1 MHNKRTYTMLACAV
15 MTWLTMPI
23 FAADADT
30 TITTRDVNVEAN
42 RAQEEAKYESQS
54 TTIITK
60 EDIEKKQAKSLE
72 DVIFSE
78 TGVTRTVDAMGRV
91 GVAIRGADPR
101 HTLMLIDGQPVMGS
115 ESKYMGGSDE
125 AMRIG
130 AENIER
136 IEIIRGAAT
145 AKYGPDAIGGVINI
159 ITKAPSDHPTFQLNA
174 EARYHNHEGTDENK
188 NTWPTNFYMRADT
201 GKVGNTKFS
210 IFGSKREI
218 MPVYS
223 NERAYG
229 SNGDNNPF
237 FKNFK
242 PSLRYYGDTKTIGAT
257 GEVEFNDNNKL
268 TFRVMNEKEDLQR
281 RNKTTDPTSFDSII
295 EPMQIFKRNMNRDT
309 YALTYTGKNDK
320 HDWKID
326 VNYGKMKESNVT
338 STTHYGKGFDNY
350 SGKNYLEAVDW
361 LEHKQLDVNATMNT
375 QVNDKH
381 LLTYGVGYTDERAEG
396 TRLKNA
402 PKKWVKSIN
411 PWDYDKNLYVYNNKG
426 TAGIPASSVHDWLFK
441 EDETGIK
448 WDREREYNNGN
459 SMTFDIGNGKTYT
472 LSYDDVKAAYNLFK
486 ETYNPVPGNE
496 SEYTDAQK
504 AYIAFGKELKAQN
517 PNGPYASM
525 LPLYYM
531 NLMNEKQ
538 GAPYYYKNFQYNGK
552 YYGKDFEDRENQ
564 VSGGEARLQK
574 RHAFIQDTWQVND
587 DTIITPVLRID
598 HSDLFGTHATA
609 NLGMT
614 HNFNGNA
621 HRRLKINAG
630 TGYAEPG
637 MGELYYN
644 WEMYGSSGGSR
655 YGWYWIGNPNLKPEK
670 SVNFDI
676 SLEGENN
683 KTYAKASVFHN
694 VINDYMTQY
703 FTGQLIDFAFNGN
716 SAISADRIYSFKNIG
731 KAEITGF
738 EAEVQQRFNDKWS
751 AKLGYAWLHAINKS
765 DPDMPRTLLDRPQ
778 HKIDISFNYEDKK
791 HGWKAALWGDYYIHM
806 LDSNSVKTVYT
817 SADRD
822 SFGNWNKKAVD
833 YQKKTFGI
841 WNFMVEKQ
849 VNPDATIYVGIDN
862 LFNYRDDDRAYADR
876 TYRIGAN
883 IKFGYDA
890 KGAAEKA
897 VKKAAANAQGTTGP
911 SAVDTTADNG
921 TVIMNQG
928 DWFLTRPSDKDAAR
942 KQGDVKLIGDYRV
955 RSNMFQGTETT
966 GMRKTSTG
974 SVNEG
979 ANHNFKDEPGH
990 GLEQRLRLGV
1000 DAQLGD
1006 NTNLLVEGSSGN
1018 TVDTKY
1024 SKADK
1029 RGLHDTQLE
1038 RAELNQKA
1046 NKWDFTIGRLTEKM
1060 GATGYWFGKE
1070 YDGVRATWTGDKT
1083 QVRIGYGDFSK
1094 STGITDSPYTHA
1106 EFGAFMTAPTLDQL
1120 LGTIGTVYP
1129 AGADDW
1135 QNKQIDYQN
1144 KFNHAGMIEQIKA
1157 DGTKEWVRDPN
1168 LSDVEFATKKLEVI
1182 QELNSILKNAG
1193 VLGDTVDF
1201 GTGRNWYNETFLP
1214 NDKNSVDLN
1223 LISSN
1228 SVVGLGSSIMAQY
1241 KRPDMKIKK
1250 SDGTVLDLSK
1260 VDSSGRWIDIFRSR
1274 SDEFIANSA
1283 LFKKQSPYTADDYD
1297 LYSLNSDAKQLANNG
1312 SVNGMGLAVT
1322 QNKIRTLQQKG
1333 YKIDNLTWES
1343 ALDPVHGADNIKNF
1357 MGQLC
1362 DAVTQNYAKHGEA
1375 IQFVDSNG
1383 NELTREQQINVMYV
1397 NFIGGQWTQT
1407 NTTGDIILYGRGI
1420 IANFAGALL
1429 GLGHYSPTSG
1439 ADVSL
1444 PNVPESM
1451 LTTGTIITQDYVP
1464 SIKRAGFIQLRHKLG
1479 NDFGLSAWYLR
1490 STSGD
1495 YTVDDNDM
1503 DIANVFGLGATWK
1516 LGSSRISFDWGVNR
1530 SDMGR
1535 YLHRR
1540 SVYTYDNSHN
1550 VTNINHVNDGN
1561 PTFWVLR
1568 ADIGHADTDQPGS
1581 WNAFADYKYFQHGSF
1596 FGGNGTEAL
1605 PDRYL
1610 DGIRSFTL
1618 GAGYVPAK
1626 NLLLEAFYTFGAK
1639 STGQRDTLYGP
1650 ESFTLGDYTRVQV
1663 SYKF

>member
-1 MHNKRTYTMLACAV
+1 MHNKRTYAMLACAV
-15 MTWLTMPI
+15 MTWLAMPV

-30 TITTRDVNVEAN
+30 AITTRDVNVEAD
-42 RAQEEAKYESQS
+42 RAKEEAKYESQS

-72 DVIFSE
+72 DIIFSE

-174 EARYHNHEGTDENK
+174 EARYHDHEGTDENK

-201 GKVGNTKFS
+201 GKVGNAKFS

-223 NERAYG
+223 NERAYTQENSG
-229 SNGDNNPF
+229 IF
-237 FKNFK
+237 VFK
-242 PSLRYYGDTKTIGAT
+242 PSLRYYGDIKTIGAT
-257 GEVEFNDNNKL
+257 GEVDLNKNNKI
-268 TFRVMNEKEDLQR
+268 TFRVMNEKEDMER
-281 RNKTTDPTSFDSII
+281 RNKSAEYGLDALF
-295 EPMQIFKRNMNRDT
+295 EPMQIFKRDMTRDT
-309 YALTYTGKNDK
+309 YAVSYMGKNDK
-320 HDWKID
+320 HDWKLD
-326 VNYGKMKESNVT
+326 VNYGKMRENDKT
-338 STTHYGKGFDNY
+338 LTTYYGSGHDQY
-350 SGKNYLEAVDW
+350 GGKNTLATVDW
-361 LEHKQLDVNATMNT
+361 LEHRQLDVNATMNT

-402 PKKWVKSIN
+402 PKNWGNRGRKID
-411 PWDYDKNLYVYNNKG
+411 PWDYDKSLWLNDGKADTNVHNYLFKQTENGFVWDKNYEYYG
-426 TAGIPASSVHDWLFK
+426 TSTLPEGWMTKDEVQKALENGDYDKLNTFGNILKAENSWYTGSIPAELA
-441 EDETGIK
+441 EQY
-448 WDREREYNNGN
+448 YNLRSGYDPSDVKYNG
-459 SMTFDIGNGKTYT
+459 
-472 LSYDDVKAAYNLFK
+472 LSYMEEFNARTNAVN
-486 ETYNPVPGNE
+486 
-496 SEYTDAQK
+496 
-504 AYIAFGKELKAQN
+504 
-517 PNGPYASM
+517 
-525 LPLYYM
+525 
-531 NLMNEKQ
+531 
-538 GAPYYYKNFQYNGK
+538 
-552 YYGKDFEDRENQ
+552 
-564 VSGGEARLQK
+564 GGEARLK
-574 RHAFIQDTWQVND
+574 KEHAFIQDTWQVND
-587 DTIITPVLRID
+587 DTIITPILRLD

-614 HNFNGNA
+614 HNLNGNA
-621 HRRLKINAG
+621 HRRLKVNAG

-644 WEMYGSSGGSR
+644 WEMYGSAGGNK

-694 VINDYMTQY
+694 VIHDYMTQY
-703 FTGQLIDFAFNGN
+703 FMGQLIDFNQLGSSYVLN
-716 SAISADRIYSFKNIG
+716 ADRIYSFKNIG

-765 DPDMPRTLLDRPQ
+765 DSDMPRTLLDRPQ

-806 LDSNSVKTVYT
+806 LDSNSTTTVFT
-817 SADRD
+817 KADID
-822 SFGNWNKKAVD
+822 ANGNWKKKQAD

-849 VNPDATIYVGIDN
+849 VNPDATIYMGIDN
-862 LFNYRDDDRAYADR
+862 LFNHRDDDRAYADR

-897 VKKAAANAQGTTGP
+897 AKKAAANAPGTAEP

-955 RSNMFQGTETT
+955 RSNMYGGKDNAYMTLS
-966 GMRKTSTG
+966 STG
-974 SVNEG
+974 SADSHATKNYED
-979 ANHNFKDEPGH
+979 KPDH

-1024 SKADK
+1024 TKADK
-1029 RGLHDTQLE
+1029 RGLHDTRLE

-1046 NKWDFTIGRLTEKM
+1046 NKWDFTMGRLTEKM
-1060 GATGYWFGKE
+1060 GVTGYWFGKE

-1094 STGITDSPYTHA
+1094 STGITDSAYNHK
-1106 EFGAFMTAPTLDQL
+1106 EKSVFYRSPTLAEL
-1120 LGTIGTVYP
+1120 LGITTGANSTDKDGNQIGGGVPTQYP
-1129 AGADDW
+1129 EGMPADAWKTLPVDFIT
-1135 QNKQIDYQN
+1135 KY
-1144 KFNHAGMIEQIKA
+1144 NHAG
-1157 DGTKEWVRDPN
+1157 DGETD
-1168 LSDVEFATKKLEVI
+1168 TTVI
-1182 QELNSILKNAG
+1182 AQKRLQVLQELNIYLLKISDAYPTVSGNASVTEGGEWYKNFLVNQGTQSFTDDG
-1193 VLGDTVDF
+1193 VKIFDRRKGDVRLYVD
-1201 GTGRNWYNETFLP
+1201 
-1214 NDKNSVDLN
+1214 
-1223 LISSN
+1223 
-1228 SVVGLGSSIMAQY
+1228 GSRRAT
-1241 KRPDMKIKK
+1241 D
-1250 SDGTVLDLSK
+1250 V
-1260 VDSSGRWIDIFRSR
+1260 WW
-1274 SDEFIANSA
+1274 SA
-1283 LFKKQSPYTADDYD
+1283 LKEDGGLNDMSWGD
-1297 LYSLNSDAKQLANNG
+1297 LLGANGQEKLN
-1312 SVNGMGLAVT
+1312 
-1322 QNKIRTLQQKG
+1322 
-1333 YKIDNLTWES
+1333 
-1343 ALDPVHGADNIKNF
+1343 
-1357 MGQLC
+1357 
-1362 DAVTQNYAKHGEA
+1362 
-1375 IQFVDSNG
+1375 QFVDAAYQALQNYYTGSELEFRDTTTG
-1383 NELTREQQINVMYV
+1383 HVLNEDEVKNYITSKVVGTNNTVD
-1397 NFIGGQWTQT
+1397 GST
-1407 NTTGDIILYGRGI
+1407 NTTMGSFFHQIRTNFDPFGGASVPISVLPSSVRVVGDMITKDIVPAIDRAAFIQVRQKL
-1420 IANFAGALL
+1420 NDNL
-1429 GLGHYSPTSG
+1429 GLT
-1439 ADVSL
+1439 
-1444 PNVPESM
+1444 
-1451 LTTGTIITQDYVP
+1451 
-1464 SIKRAGFIQLRHKLG
+1464 
-1479 NDFGLSAWYLR
+1479 AWYLR
-1490 STSGD
+1490 SSGD
-1495 YTVDDNDM
+1495 AFHKTGMIETNGTWDTYSQDM
-1503 DIANVFGLGATWK
+1503 DVANVFGLGAQWK
-1516 LGSSRISFDWGVNR
+1516 LGASRLSFDWGINR
-1530 SDMGR
+1530 SETGR
-1535 YLHRR
+1535 YFNGGRDAYGR
-1540 SVYTYDNSHN
+1540 YTGGGS
-1550 VTNINHVNDGN
+1550 N

-1568 ADIGHADTDQPGS
+1568 ADIGHADTDKPGS
-1581 WNAFADYKYFQHGSF
+1581 WNAFADYKYFQHGAF

-1626 NLLLEAFYTFGAK
+1626 DFLLEAFYTFGAK

>member
-1 MHNKRTYTMLACAV
+1 MHNKRTYAMLACAV
-15 MTWLTMPI
+15 MTWLAMPV

-42 RAQEEAKYESQS
+42 RAKEEAKYESQS
-54 TTIITK
+54 MTIITK

-174 EARYHNHEGTDENK
+174 EARYHDHEGTDENK

-201 GKVGNTKFS
+201 GKVGNAKFS

-223 NERAYG
+223 SERAYNK
-229 SNGDNNPF
+229 SNSGWYDNF
-237 FKNFK
+237 R
-242 PSLRYYGDTKTIGAT
+242 PSLRYYGDVKTIGGT
-257 GEVEFNDNNKL
+257 GEIELNENNKI

-281 RNKTTDPTSFDSII
+281 RNKSAGAGLDAFG
-295 EPMQIFKRNMNRDT
+295 EAMQIFKRDMSRDT
-309 YALTYTGKNDK
+309 YALSYTGKNDK
-320 HDWKID
+320 HDWKLDI
-326 VNYGKMKESNVT
+326 NYGKMKENDTTLT
-338 STTHYGKGFDNY
+338 SYY
-350 SGKNYLEAVDW
+350 ASGHDQFSGQNTLAGVDW
-361 LEHKQLDVNATMNT
+361 LEHKQLDISATMNT

-381 LLTYGVGYTDERAEG
+381 LLTYGIGYTDERAEG
-396 TRLKNA
+396 TRLRNA
-402 PKKWVKSIN
+402 PKKWTKGID
-411 PWDYDKNLYVYNNKG
+411 PWDYDKSLWVPIGETTPDSNVHNWDMEVKNGQLLWNKNQEYYGTDNPIITYEDASEWYNGIGTDTIYYNRRGKPRAISVYDSYMNGEEAFKENLQFSLANHKITQEQYDKYLQ
-426 TAGIPASSVHDWLFK
+426 AGATLGKKFDEFGKHLQDNLSDNDKDHLGYLASSSNALAQIYFGLQNYGSDEYQQYIKYNGLKFK
-441 EDETGIK
+441 EE
-448 WDREREYNNGN
+448 
-459 SMTFDIGNGKTYT
+459 
-472 LSYDDVKAAYNLFK
+472 
-486 ETYNPVPGNE
+486 
-496 SEYTDAQK
+496 
-504 AYIAFGKELKAQN
+504 
-517 PNGPYASM
+517 
-525 LPLYYM
+525 
-531 NLMNEKQ
+531 
-538 GAPYYYKNFQYNGK
+538 
-552 YYGKDFEDRENQ
+552 FENRKNQ
-564 VSGGEARLQK
+564 VAGGEARIQRK
-574 RHAFIQDTWQVND
+574 HAFIQDTWQIND
-587 DTIITPVLRID
+587 DTIFTPALRID
-598 HSDLFGTHATA
+598 HSDKFGTHATV
-609 NLGMT
+609 NLGVT
-614 HNFNGNA
+614 HNLNGNA

-637 MGELYYN
+637 IGELYYN
-644 WEMYGSSGGSR
+644 WEMFGSAGGTQL
-655 YGWYWIGNPNLKPEK
+655 GWYWLGNPDLKPEK

-683 KTYAKASVFHN
+683 KTYAKASIFHN
-694 VINDYMTQY
+694 TIDDYMTAY
-703 FTGQLIDFAFNGN
+703 FMGQLIDFNQLGSSYVLN
-716 SAISADRIYSFKNIG
+716 ADRIYSFKNIG

-806 LDSNSVKTVYT
+806 LDSNSVNTAKLFKQ
-817 SADRD
+817 DE
-822 SFGNWNKKAVD
+822 FGNYVQGKAD
-833 YQKKTFGI
+833 YKKKTFGI
-841 WNFMVEKQ
+841 WNFIVEKQ
-849 VNPDATIYVGIDN
+849 VNPDATIYMGIDN
-862 LFNYRDDDRAYADR
+862 LFNHRDDDRAYADR

-890 KGAAEKA
+890 KSAAEKA
-897 VKKAAANAQGTTGP
+897 AKKAAANAQGTAEP

-955 RSNMFQGTETT
+955 RSNMFGGQDNAAMSLTRTAIADD
-966 GMRKTSTG
+966 
-974 SVNEG
+974 G
-979 ANHNFKDEPGH
+979 ATKNLQDAPNH

-1018 TVDTKY
+1018 TIDTKY

-1029 RGLHDTQLE
+1029 RGLHDTRLE

-1060 GATGYWFGKE
+1060 GVTGYWFGKE

-1094 STGITDSPYTHA
+1094 STGITDSAYTHNEKA
-1106 EFGAFMTAPTLDQL
+1106 VFYRSPSVSEL
-1120 LGTIGTVYP
+1120 LGIQMTDTGLRYELP
-1129 AGADDW
+1129 MSWPDDL
-1135 QNKQIDYQN
+1135 KDAYKSLDIDYMA
-1144 KFNHAGMIEQIKA
+1144 KFNHAGDGLTSPTAIA
-1157 DGTKEWVRDPN
+1157 D
-1168 LSDVEFATKKLEVI
+1168 AKLKVL
-1182 QELNSILKNAG
+1182 QELNQKLQQVNQTYYTDFSDANGANGFHAG
-1193 VLGDTVDF
+1193 KWYDDSFLTSTDTRYS
-1201 GTGRNWYNETFLP
+1201 GTKADAGQR
-1214 NDKNSVDLN
+1214 
-1223 LISSN
+1223 
-1228 SVVGLGSSIMAQY
+1228 Q
-1241 KRPDMKIKK
+1241 
-1250 SDGTVLDLSK
+1250 
-1260 VDSSGRWIDIFRSR
+1260 IDIPVDGATETIFESW
-1274 SDEFIANSA
+1274 
-1283 LFKKQSPYTADDYD
+1283 
-1297 LYSLNSDAKQLANNG
+1297 
-1312 SVNGMGLAVT
+1312 
-1322 QNKIRTLQQKG
+1322 IRK
-1333 YKIDNLTWES
+1333 D
-1343 ALDPVHGADNIKNF
+1343 DNIKDITWGEILDTTSDNEY
-1357 MGQLC
+1357 GTVGKRNIYTYLGSVY
-1362 DAVTQNYAKHGEA
+1362 DAVETYYKGTGKTPFANMSKEDALDA
-1375 IQFVDSNG
+1375 
-1383 NELTREQQINVMYV
+1383 LYV
-1397 NFIGGQWTQT
+1397 Q
-1407 NTTGDIILYGRGI
+1407 
-1420 IANFAGALL
+1420 FAGKRMYSPADKESIDNMHSTLGHFYQHLLSDGNYNPTSTADIPVSALAAAMKVEGTLLKQDIVPAIDRAAFIQVRQKLNDNL
-1429 GLGHYSPTSG
+1429 GL
-1439 ADVSL
+1439 
-1444 PNVPESM
+1444 
-1451 LTTGTIITQDYVP
+1451 I
-1464 SIKRAGFIQLRHKLG
+1464 
-1479 NDFGLSAWYLR
+1479 AWYLR
-1490 STSGD
+1490 SSGEAFHKTGIVETNGTWD
-1495 YTVDDNDM
+1495 TYSQDM
-1503 DIANVFGLGATWK
+1503 NVANVFGLGAQWK
-1516 LGSSRISFDWGVNR
+1516 LGASRLSFDWGVNR
-1530 SDMGR
+1530 SETGR
-1535 YLHRR
+1535 YFNGGRDAYGR
-1540 SVYTYDNSHN
+1540 YT
-1550 VTNINHVNDGN
+1550 GGGPN

-1581 WNAFADYKYFQHGSF
+1581 WNAFADYKYFQHGAF

>member
-23 FAADADT
+23 FAADAENGPLGGGDT
-30 TITTRDVNVEAN
+30 NSNHITTKDVNVEAN
-42 RAQEEAKYESQS
+42 RAKEEAKYESQS
-54 TTIITK
+54 TTIITQ

-174 EARYHNHEGTDENK
+174 EARYHDHEGTDENK

-223 NERAYG
+223 NERAYKKG
-229 SNGDNNPF
+229 ANWYFED
-237 FKNFK
+237 FK
-242 PSLRYYGDTKTIGAT
+242 PSLRYYGDIKNIGAT
-257 GEVEFNDNNKL
+257 GEVEFNKNNKIA
-268 TFRVMNEKEDLQR
+268 FRVMSEREDMER
-281 RNKTTDPTSFDSII
+281 RNKSAGQGLDALF
-295 EPMQIFKRNMNRDT
+295 EPMQIFKRNVDRDT
-309 YALTYTGKNDK
+309 YALSYTGKNDK
-320 HDWKID
+320 HDWKLD
-326 VNYGKMKESNVT
+326 VNYGKMKEND
-338 STTHYGKGFDNY
+338 TTLTTYYGAGHDQY
-350 SGKNYLEAVDW
+350 SGKNTLAALDW

-381 LLTYGVGYTDERAEG
+381 LLTYGIGYTDERADG
-396 TRLKNA
+396 TRLRNA
-402 PKKWVKSIN
+402 PKTWVKGIN
-411 PWDYDKNLYVYNNKG
+411 PWDYDKSLWLPNG
-426 TAGIPASSVHDWLFK
+426 SSEPDSNVHNYLFK
-441 EDETGIK
+441 QTDKGLIWDKATEYYGGAAPVFTQEDAALVKPLASYISFMGPDAIGMDLTGYGVNWKGDAALQQRFEQFNEILK
-448 WDREREYNNGN
+448 EQNKDYLA
-459 SMTFDIGNGKTYT
+459 NGKNIVYA
-472 LSYDDVKAAYNLFK
+472 YKAMPILGYYGIIAKTASGAYGQDNNIK
-486 ETYNPVPGNE
+486 
-496 SEYTDAQK
+496 
-504 AYIAFGKELKAQN
+504 
-517 PNGPYASM
+517 
-525 LPLYYM
+525 
-531 NLMNEKQ
+531 
-538 GAPYYYKNFQYNGK
+538 YNGK
-552 YYGKDFEDRENQ
+552 YYGEDFDARNNQ
-564 VSGGEARLQK
+564 IAGGEARIQR

-598 HSDLFGTHATA
+598 HSDLFGTHGTA

-614 HNFNGNA
+614 HNLNGNA

-694 VINDYMTQY
+694 VIRDYMTQY
-703 FTGQLIDFAFNGN
+703 FTGQLIDFNQFGSSYVTN
-716 SAISADRIYSFKNIG
+716 ADRIYSFRNIG

-806 LDSNSVKTVYT
+806 LDSNSVTTAFT
-817 SADRD
+817 SADVD
-822 SFGNWNKKAVD
+822 ANGNWKKKTAN

-862 LFNYRDDDRAYADR
+862 LFNHRDDDRAYADR

-890 KGAAEKA
+890 KAAAEKA
-897 VKKAAANAQGTTGP
+897 AKKTAANAPGT

-928 DWFLTRPSDKDAAR
+928 DWFLNRPSDKDTAR

-955 RSNMFQGTETT
+955 RSNMFGGQNNAAMTLTSL
-966 GMRKTSTG
+966 GMTD
-974 SVNEG
+974 EG
-979 ANHNFKDEPGH
+979 ASKNYADKPDH

-1000 DAQLGD
+1000 DAQLSD

-1018 TVDTKY
+1018 TIDTKY
-1024 SKADK
+1024 NKADK
-1029 RGLHDTQLE
+1029 RGLHDTRLE

-1060 GATGYWFGKE
+1060 GVTGYWFGKE

-1083 QVRIGYGDFSK
+1083 QVRIGYG
-1094 STGITDSPYTHA
+1094 
-1106 EFGAFMTAPTLDQL
+1106 EFQ
-1120 LGTIGTVYP
+1120 
-1129 AGADDW
+1129 
-1135 QNKQIDYQN
+1135 
-1144 KFNHAGMIEQIKA
+1144 
-1157 DGTKEWVRDPN
+1157 
-1168 LSDVEFATKKLEVI
+1168 
-1182 QELNSILKNAG
+1182 
-1193 VLGDTVDF
+1193 
-1201 GTGRNWYNETFLP
+1201 
-1214 NDKNSVDLN
+1214 
-1223 LISSN
+1223 
-1228 SVVGLGSSIMAQY
+1228 
-1241 KRPDMKIKK
+1241 
-1250 SDGTVLDLSK
+1250 
-1260 VDSSGRWIDIFRSR
+1260 
-1274 SDEFIANSA
+1274 
-1283 LFKKQSPYTADDYD
+1283 
-1297 LYSLNSDAKQLANNG
+1297 
-1312 SVNGMGLAVT
+1312 
-1322 QNKIRTLQQKG
+1322 
-1333 YKIDNLTWES
+1333 
-1343 ALDPVHGADNIKNF
+1343 
-1357 MGQLC
+1357 
-1362 DAVTQNYAKHGEA
+1362 
-1375 IQFVDSNG
+1375 
-1383 NELTREQQINVMYV
+1383 
-1397 NFIGGQWTQT
+1397 
-1407 NTTGDIILYGRGI
+1407 
-1420 IANFAGALL
+1420 
-1429 GLGHYSPTSG
+1429 
-1439 ADVSL
+1439 
-1444 PNVPESM
+1444 
-1451 LTTGTIITQDYVP
+1451 
-1464 SIKRAGFIQLRHKLG
+1464 
-1479 NDFGLSAWYLR
+1479 
-1490 STSGD
+1490 
-1495 YTVDDNDM
+1495 
-1503 DIANVFGLGATWK
+1503 
-1516 LGSSRISFDWGVNR
+1516 
-1530 SDMGR
+1530 
-1535 YLHRR
+1535 
-1540 SVYTYDNSHN
+1540 
-1550 VTNINHVNDGN
+1550 
-1561 PTFWVLR
+1561 
-1568 ADIGHADTDQPGS
+1568 
-1581 WNAFADYKYFQHGSF
+1581 
-1596 FGGNGTEAL
+1596 
-1605 PDRYL
+1605 
-1610 DGIRSFTL
+1610 
-1618 GAGYVPAK
+1618 
-1626 NLLLEAFYTFGAK
+1626 
-1639 STGQRDTLYGP
+1639 
-1650 ESFTLGDYTRVQV
+1650 
-1663 SYKF
+1663 

>member
-42 RAQEEAKYESQS
+42 RAKEEAKYESQS

-201 GKVGNTKFS
+201 GKVGNAKFS

-223 NERAYG
+223 NERAYKKG
-229 SNGDNNPF
+229 ATWYFED
-237 FKNFK
+237 FK
-242 PSLRYYGDTKTIGAT
+242 PSLRYYGDIKNIGAT
-257 GEVEFNDNNKL
+257 GEIEFNKNNKIA
-268 TFRVMNEKEDLQR
+268 FRFMSEREDMER
-281 RNKTTDPTSFDSII
+281 RNKSAGQGLDALF
-295 EPMQIFKRNMNRDT
+295 EPMQIFKRNVDRDT
-309 YALTYTGKNDK
+309 YALSYTGKNDK
-320 HDWKID
+320 HDWKLD
-326 VNYGKMKESNVT
+326 VNYGKMKEND
-338 STTHYGKGFDNY
+338 TTLTTYYGAGHDQY
-350 SGKNYLEAVDW
+350 SGKNTLAALDW

-381 LLTYGVGYTDERAEG
+381 LLTYGIGYTDERADG
-396 TRLKNA
+396 TRLRNA
-402 PKKWVKSIN
+402 PKTWVKGIN
-411 PWDYDKNLYVYNNKG
+411 PWEYDRSLWINNG
-426 TAGIPASSVHDWLFK
+426 EPDSNIHNYLFK
-441 EDETGIK
+441 QTDKDLIWDKATEYYGGAAPVFTQEDAALIKPLAGAIQLRGANAIGQDLTNLGINWK
-448 WDREREYNNGN
+448 GDAALQQRFEQFNEILKEQNKDY
-459 SMTFDIGNGKTYT
+459 IANGKNIDSIYKSMPILGYYGIIERNT
-472 LSYDDVKAAYNLFK
+472 SGAYGQDHNIK
-486 ETYNPVPGNE
+486 
-496 SEYTDAQK
+496 
-504 AYIAFGKELKAQN
+504 
-517 PNGPYASM
+517 
-525 LPLYYM
+525 
-531 NLMNEKQ
+531 
-538 GAPYYYKNFQYNGK
+538 YNGK
-552 YYGKDFEDRENQ
+552 YYGEDFDARNNQ
-564 VSGGEARLQK
+564 VAGGEARIQR

-587 DTIITPVLRID
+587 DTIITPILRVD
-598 HSDLFGTHATA
+598 HSDLFGTHGTA

-614 HNFNGNA
+614 HNLNGNA

-644 WEMYGSSGGSR
+644 WEMYGSSGGNR

-703 FTGQLIDFAFNGN
+703 FTGQLIDFNQFGSSYVTN
-716 SAISADRIYSFKNIG
+716 ADRIYSFRNIG

-806 LDSNSVKTVYT
+806 LDSNSVTTAFT
-817 SADRD
+817 SADID
-822 SFGNWNKKAVD
+822 ANGNWKKKQAD

-849 VNPDATIYVGIDN
+849 VNPDATIYMGIDN
-862 LFNYRDDDRAYADR
+862 LFNHRDDDRAYADR

-890 KGAAEKA
+890 KAAAEKA
-897 VKKAAANAQGTTGP
+897 AKKAEAKVQGTAEP

-955 RSNMFQGTETT
+955 RSNMFGGQDNAYMTVSSISSADSNAARNYED
-966 GMRKTSTG
+966 K
-974 SVNEG
+974 
-979 ANHNFKDEPGH
+979 PGH
-990 GLEQRLRLGV
+990 GLEQRLCLGV

-1018 TVDTKY
+1018 TIDTKY

-1029 RGLHDTQLE
+1029 RGLHDTRLE

-1060 GATGYWFGKE
+1060 GVTGYWFGKE

-1094 STGITDSPYTHA
+1094 STGITDSAYNHKEKSAYYRP
-1106 EFGAFMTAPTLDQL
+1106 PTLAEL
-1120 LGTIGTVYP
+1120 VGITMGANGGAHGGEVTKYP
-1129 AGADDW
+1129 DATAADSYKTMPIDFL
-1135 QNKQIDYQN
+1135 NKY
-1144 KFNHAGMIEQIKA
+1144 NHAGDGLADEYEIAKAKIK
-1157 DGTKEWVRDPN
+1157 V
-1168 LSDVEFATKKLEVI
+1168 L
-1182 QELNSILKNAG
+1182 QELNQELLKISDAYPNDQSTMYGGNWYKNHFLKDTESDDPMPYTGTNGNNRYFENITIYVDSGNGSPSRKRISVSNYREVKQIHDKSWGEILDPDTGIDNINDFLGSIYDAAKNDYGFKGIYDESKTKLLTRDEAIKQLFIQFAGVGKNASG
-1193 VLGDTVDF
+1193 NSERKSVLNNFFYDLRFKFDPF
-1201 GTGRNWYNETFLP
+1201 GGASVPLGMLP
-1214 NDKNSVDLN
+1214 NSIK
-1223 LISSN
+1223 
-1228 SVVGLGSSIMAQY
+1228 VVGDVL
-1241 KRPDMKIKK
+1241 MKDVIPA
-1250 SDGTVLDLSK
+1250 
-1260 VDSSGRWIDIFRSR
+1260 IDRAA
-1274 SDEFIANSA
+1274 FIQVRQ
-1283 LFKKQSPYTADDYD
+1283 K
-1297 LYSLNSDAKQLANNG
+1297 LN
-1312 SVNGMGLAVT
+1312 
-1322 QNKIRTLQQKG
+1322 
-1333 YKIDNLTWES
+1333 DNL
-1343 ALDPVHGADNIKNF
+1343 G
-1357 MGQLC
+1357 
-1362 DAVTQNYAKHGEA
+1362 
-1375 IQFVDSNG
+1375 
-1383 NELTREQQINVMYV
+1383 LT
-1397 NFIGGQWTQT
+1397 
-1407 NTTGDIILYGRGI
+1407 
-1420 IANFAGALL
+1420 
-1429 GLGHYSPTSG
+1429 
-1439 ADVSL
+1439 
-1444 PNVPESM
+1444 
-1451 LTTGTIITQDYVP
+1451 
-1464 SIKRAGFIQLRHKLG
+1464 
-1479 NDFGLSAWYLR
+1479 AWYLR
-1490 STSGD
+1490 SSGEAFHKTGMIETNGTWD
-1495 YTVDDNDM
+1495 TYSQDM
-1503 DIANVFGLGATWK
+1503 DVANVFGLGAQWK
-1516 LGSSRISFDWGVNR
+1516 LGASRLSFDWGVNR
-1530 SDMGR
+1530 SETGR
-1535 YLHRR
+1535 YFNGGRDAYGR
-1540 SVYTYDNSHN
+1540 YTGGGS
-1550 VTNINHVNDGN
+1550 N

-1581 WNAFADYKYFQHGSF
+1581 WNAFADYKYFQHGAF